1 MKSLMYFPQEK
12 ISQILRPTF
21 TRQDPTCPIA
31 IVGMACRY
39 PGANSIKE
47 FWNLL
52 EQGLEGICKVPE
64 GRWTKENSIILI
76 ENVRNTEA
84 GFLSCPIDVFDAKF
98 FNTNSADMALLDPQQ
113 RLSLR
118 VVWEALEDAGID
130 PNSLKNSLTGVFGGW
145 YVQKLKYK
153 KL

>member
-1 MKSLMYFPQEK
+1 MPA
-12 ISQILRPTF
+12 IPIR
-21 TRQDPTCPIA
+21 DPSCPIA

-47 FWNLL
+47 FWDLL
-52 EQGLEGICKVPE
+52 QQGLDGIQKVPA
-64 GRWTKENSIILI
+64 GRWTKESSIILV

-84 GFLSCPIDVFDAKF
+84 GFLSCPIDTFDAKF
-98 FNTNSADMALLDPQQ
+98 FNTNSADLAVLDPQQ

-130 PNSLKNSLTGVFGGW
+130 PNSLKNSLTGVYGGW
-145 YVQKLKYK
+145 SVKY
-153 KL
+153 